1 MRALLAI
8 GLLSALLAGCT
19 PYIPVRDDFGTSAA
33 VPSGDIAPEF
43 AAFNVYSPQVNGLIA
58 SQLCA
63 VPYEP
68 RAVKYLGAAP
78 GELVHGRVRC
88 QTHIPLVGP

>member
-1 MRALLAI
+1 MRVLLGV

-19 PYIPVRDDFGTSAA
+19 PYIPIRDDFGTSAA
-33 VPSGDIAPEF
+33 VPNGEIPPEF
-43 AAFNVYSPQVNGLIA
+43 ASFNVYSPRVNGLIA

-68 RAVKYLGAAP
+68 RSVTYLGGSP
-78 GELVHGRVRC
+78 GQIVQTRVRC
-88 QTHIPLVGP
+88 QTHIPIIGP